1 MTDTPEKSPEEVVKE
16 FKKKQELRR
25 NIFIGIVIALF
36 CVWAYSSGSSSQN
49 SSSTPVPAE
58 VDLSWVPA
66 DFNSWNDDPNVA
78 WRWLNNKEYECTGDS
93 CWGMMIIAKDGCKSN
108 LYAELSILDKS
119 DVQVGYTNDSVSSA
133 LPMQKSKLIFNS
145 YEDAANSARLSKI
158 SCY

>member
-1 MTDTPEKSPEEVVKE
+1 MTDETEKSPEEVVRV

-25 NIFIGIVIALF
+25 NIFVGIAIGII
-36 CVWAYSSGSSSQN
+36 CVWAYNSGTSSQN
-49 SSSTPVPAE
+49 SSLISVPAE
-58 VDLSWVPA
+58 ADLSWVPT

-93 CWGMMIIAKDGCKSN
+93 CWGMMIIAKNGCKSN

-133 LPMQKSKLIFNS
+133 LPMQKSKLVFNS
-145 YEDAANSARLSKI
+145 YEDSAHSARISKI